1 MSDSPRSRADGGDET
16 LEHEVEQ
23 NLLIQQALNAVLRI
37 SLEPISLEEQLH
49 RALALILKLPWLAL
63 ESKGSIYL
71 ADEEVKVLVRKA
83 QVGMPAGALATC
95 ARVPFGT
102 CLCGQAIAEKQI
114 VFASCL
120 DERHTIHYLGIVPH
134 GHYCVPIV
142 SGERRLGVLALYV
155 REGHKR
161 SPTEERFLHAV
172 ADVLA
177 GVVERQRTQEGL
189 REQLRL
195 AAFGRDVGLALSQGD
210 RLPDMLRRCAEAMV
224 RHLDGALARIWA
236 LDEAENV
243 LELLAS
249 AGLRTH
255 TDGVHRRVS
264 VGQHGIG
271 LIGQKRQP
279 HLTNAIAHD
288 AFVPDQE
295 WARREGLVAFAGYPL
310 LVEDRLVGVMAMFAR
325 QPLSEA
331 TLAAMASVA
340 NGVALGIDRKRTQE
354 RLLEELSERRKA
366 QRWLTAEHRVSSVLA
381 VSQTLKDAALE
392 VLQALCESLDWDV
405 GTVWVADPKDNLL
418 RCVEL
423 WHRPGVEVAAFA
435 EVTRQRTFSA
445 GVGMPGRVWA
455 SGKPVWVP
463 DVSVDDSSPRRQVA
477 AQCGLHGAVGFPIRD
492 GQEQGVLEFFSRAI
506 RQPDDEL
513 IQMMSSI
520 GSEITQFIER
530 RQAQG
535 ELQRQ
540 AEDRCIARQI
550 QQGLLPRAV
559 PTLPGFRISGRSLSA
574 NDVGGD
580 CFDFIP
586 ISVEGQDCLD
596 VLVAD
601 ASGHGIAAAL
611 LVANTRA
618 YLRALAMTYTEV
630 GHLLTLTNRR
640 LADDLVAD
648 HFVTLFL
655 LRLDPRTRSLLYSSA
670 GHCPGYVLDRQG
682 RTRAVLA
689 STDCP
694 LGVNPASAFPT
705 GPPTTLEPGE
715 LLLLFTDGI
724 VEARS
729 PDREPFGVERM
740 LAVVRAQQQEAPEA
754 ILDALFHAVGD
765 FSGQQLHDDCTA
777 VILKAEAVA

>member
-1 MSDSPRSRADGGDET
+1 MSDSPRARADGGDEP
-16 LEHEVEQ
+16 LEQEVEQ
-23 NLLIQQALNAVLRI
+23 TLLIQQALNAVLRI

-49 RALALILKLPWLAL
+49 RVLALILKLPWLAL

-71 ADEEVKVLVRKA
+71 ADEEAKVLVRKA
-83 QVGMPAGALATC
+83 QVGMPAGVLAVC

-102 CLCGQAIAEKQI
+102 CLCGQAIAEKQV
-114 VFASCL
+114 VFASGL
-120 DERHTIHYLGIVPH
+120 DERHTIHYLGMVPH
-134 GHYCVPIV
+134 GHYCVPIL

-177 GVVERQRTQEGL
+177 GVVERQRTQE
-189 REQLRL
+189 
-195 AAFGRDVGLALSQGD
+195 
-210 RLPDMLRRCAEAMV
+210 
-224 RHLDGALARIWA
+224 
-236 LDEAENV
+236 
-243 LELLAS
+243 
-249 AGLRTH
+249 
-255 TDGVHRRVS
+255 
-264 VGQHGIG
+264 
-271 LIGQKRQP
+271 
-279 HLTNAIAHD
+279 
-288 AFVPDQE
+288 
-295 WARREGLVAFAGYPL
+295 
-310 LVEDRLVGVMAMFAR
+310 
-325 QPLSEA
+325 
-331 TLAAMASVA
+331 
-340 NGVALGIDRKRTQE
+340 

-381 VSQTLKDAALE
+381 VSQSLNDAALE

-405 GTVWVADPKDNLL
+405 GTVWAADPKDNVL
-418 RCVEL
+418 RCVEV
-423 WHRPGVEVAAFA
+423 WHRPGVEVAAFE
-435 EVTRQRTFSA
+435 EVTRQHTFAA
-445 GVGMPGRVWA
+445 GVGMPGRVWV
-455 SGKPVWVP
+455 SGKPVWLP
-463 DVSVDDSSPRRQVA
+463 DVSVDASSPRRQIA

-492 GQEQGVLEFFSRAI
+492 GQEQGVLEFFSRVI

-513 IQMMSSI
+513 IQMMTSI

-540 AEDRCIARQI
+540 AEDRRIARQI
-550 QQGLLPRAV
+550 QQGLLPRAM
-559 PTLPGFRISGRSLSA
+559 PALPGFRISGRSLSA

-586 ISVEGQDCLD
+586 FSVKGQDCLD

-618 YLRALAMTYTEV
+618 YLRALAMTYTGV
-630 GHLLTLTNRR
+630 DHLLTLSNQR
-640 LADDLVAD
+640 LADDIVAD

-655 LRLDPRTRSLLYSSA
+655 LRLDPCTRSLLYSSA

-689 STDCP
+689 ATGCP
-694 LGVNPASAFPT
+694 LGVNPASEFPA
-705 GPPTTLEPGE
+705 GAPTTLEPGE
-715 LLLLFTDGI
+715 LVLLFTDGI

-729 PDREPFGVERM
+729 PGREQYGVERL
-740 LAVVRAQQQEAPEA
+740 LAVVRAHQQEAPEA
-754 ILDALFHAVGD
+754 ILDALFQAVGD

-777 VILKAEAVA
+777 VILKVEGVA